1 MLFSAIKL
9 AKLKPLALV
18 SENTAAMV
26 QYAFN
31 RSFEKSF
38 SQVKLI
44 VNVGALNT
52 KVSLIRLFTTTEI
65 MKNKK
70 ELHHPTIK
78 VLKEFSSFKFSGKV
92 LNYCLGKDFLNSD
105 YKFVNRKLLD

>member
-38 SQVKLI
+38 S
-44 VNVGALNT
+44 
-52 KVSLIRLFTTTEI
+52 
-65 MKNKK
+65 
-70 ELHHPTIK
+70 
-78 VLKEFSSFKFSGKV
+78 
-92 LNYCLGKDFLNSD
+92 
-105 YKFVNRKLLD
+105 